1 MREIAGAFFSS
12 LARGRSAET
21 VPFAGTENRAKRN
34 INQRGAYWRAEV
46 RKRGHK
52 PIHRTFDTRQQAR
65 QWAERAEAD
74 ITIGVYID
82 RTEAEQTALR
92 DALDRYLREVVP
104 GKRYPK
110 QERSRIARWQKHDLT
125 WSLRGAQPVE
135 LRTRSSWS
143 CKASATRLRSPARN
157 GASRHSPTHSRTSV
171 NHLAATHGIDAYA
184 PGNSWPGTSTTGID
198 LDVGVRAWW

>member
-1 MREIAGAFFSS
+1 MSKPYLCRNEESGQAKHQPFAWGAYLSQ
-12 LARGRSAET
+12 RSA
-21 VPFAGTENRAKRN
+21 
-34 INQRGAYWRAEV
+34 YWHAEV

-52 PIHRTFDTRQQAR
+52 PIHRTFDTRQQAQ
-65 QWAERAEAD
+65 QWTERAEAG

-110 QERSRIARWQKHDLT
+110 QERSRIARWQKHDLI

-135 LRTRSSWS
+135 LRTRS
-143 CKASATRLRSPARN
+143 
-157 GASRHSPTHSRTSV
+157 G
-171 NHLAATHGIDAYA
+171 
-184 PGNSWPGTSTTGID
+184 
-198 LDVGVRAWW
+198 